1 MTATSDDCNAMTTNL
16 VKLHHLKNVY
26 IILITLNIGRQIE
39 KQLNTI
45 PTLLYCS
52 ISKGYLLVDK
62 TVFLTD
68 MPETPT

>member
-39 KQLNTI
+39 KQLNKI
-45 PTLLYCS
+45 PTLLYCY

-68 MPETPT
+68 IT